1 LFERLQPLLV
11 ALLPYLDG
19 SIRCGKFG
27 LDHTAI
33 TQLLPMPT

>member
-1 LFERLQPLLV
+1 LFELLQPLLV

-27 LDHTAI
+27 LDHRAI
-33 TQLLPMPT
+33 AQLLSCAT